1 MNNRYRHLLS
11 PIRVG
16 NVILKNRMIS
26 TNSMPH
32 YLMGPEE
39 YPPDSVIAHFVDLAK
54 NGAALLTFPEYLSS
68 KDMPFRSDVPYLDI
82 RPYENQN
89 YFSQLVDAVHFCGSK
104 ISISLVPMLPE
115 GYCVEQRPAMNPMER
130 ERNPST
136 AGAPPF
142 SGMGAL
148 KEAPTEMIDQTIED
162 VAQRALIY
170 KQCGFD
176 AVSFHVSYRGS
187 TGAQLWS
194 PLCNHRRDKYGCDS
208 VENRSRFIID
218 LAKRCKALCGKDFLV
233 EIQLTAVEKNSYGI
247 EDTIEFCKL
256 AEGAVDIMQVRA
268 DNGDDAHPT
277 GYNSVPGKHLT
288 LDLAE
293 QIKNSGT
300 KILIAPVGGF
310 QDLAE
315 NESYIATGK
324 CDMIGMARAF
334 ICDPE
339 YGKKAYENRGE
350 DVVPCLRCNRCHVA
364 QNRNENWTAACSV
377 NPRLGISH
385 RLAKLSQPSEAPNF
399 GTKKKV
405 AVVGGGPAGMK
416 AAILAA
422 EQGHDVTL
430 FEKSAQLG
438 GQLVHSDLVSFK
450 WPLSHFKNYLVQQTY
465 KSGVRVLLNTA
476 ATPEQIREGRFDA
489 VIAALGATPAMPDI
503 PVDADAVVHDPV
515 SVYGHEDV
523 LGKKVVIV
531 GGSSTGA
538 ETGIHL
544 AEKGHEVVVLTRKAV
559 LAEDSQVVHF
569 YDTMVKAWEA
579 LPNFSWVPKAK
590 TTHVHKNGVSYT
602 DGDGN
607 EQFIEADSI
616 ILCGG
621 VTPHQE
627 EALAFYGAAD
637 WCMVIG
643 DCEKPGNV
651 QKCMRQALAAVTAL

>member
-1 MNNRYRHLLS
+1 MSNRYSHLLS
-11 PIRVG
+11 PIRIG
-16 NVILKNRMIS
+16 SVILKNRMIS

-39 YPPDSVIAHFVDLAK
+39 YPPDSVTAHFVDLAK

-82 RPYENQN
+82 HPYENQN
-89 YFSQLVDAVHFCGSK
+89 YFSQLTDAVHFCGSK

-115 GYCVEQRPAMNPMER
+115 GYCVEDRPAMNPMER
-130 ERNPST
+130 ELNPST

-176 AVSFHVSYRGS
+176 AVSFHVSYRGF

-194 PLCNHRRDKYGCDS
+194 PLCNHRHDKYGCDS
-208 VENRSRFIID
+208 VENRGRFIID

-247 EDTIEFCKL
+247 EDTINFCKL

-315 NESYIATGK
+315 NESYIAEGK

-385 RLAKLSQPSEAPNF
+385 RLIKLSQPSEAPNF
-399 GTKKKV
+399 GKKKKV
-405 AVVGGGPAGMK
+405 AVIGGGPAGMK
-416 AAILAA
+416 ASILAA

-430 FEKSAQLG
+430 FEKTNQLG

-450 WPLSHFKNYLVQQTY
+450 WPLSHFKNYLIQQTY

-476 ATPEQIREGRFDA
+476 ATPELIREGHFDA

-515 SVYGHEDV
+515 SVYGYENA

-544 AEKGHEVVVLTRKAV
+544 AEKGHDVVVLTRKAV

-637 WCMVIG
+637 WCTVIG